1 MEKLQ
6 LCYSPKNIPILSER
20 SYKLQLM
27 NKIGQVIKGIRWK
40 AFFHTNRREDSQETY
55 GLKSLNCSPKIKEM
69 VPFEKDLWN
78 LANKLKFVKINA
90 TSRDS

>member
-1 MEKLQ
+1 MENLQ

-27 NKIGQVIKGIRWK
+27 DKSDQVIKGMRWK
-40 AFFHTNRREDSQETY
+40 AFFHTNRSEDWQETY

-69 VPFEKDLWN
+69 VPFEKVLWN
-78 LANKLKFVKINA
+78 LANKLKFGKINA
-90 TSRDS
+90 TYRDS